1 MRLDVSTW
9 PCVKGIIASLD
20 TSEPSGKKPDG
31 TKPPFRVFNLG
42 GVVQLGCR
50 KYDKVRETT

>member
-1 MRLDVSTW
+1 
-9 PCVKGIIASLD
+9 VKGIIASLD